1 MSKNQPISSVD
12 VIPSD
17 TINIPEPGSYLSGAS
32 STNNL
37 TLTTAGAKFVDGTS
51 SVGKYQV
58 VAGGDVVIAGAEM
71 ALITSVTSNTT
82 LTLQAPGITA
92 AAPYNYKIHRG
103 NGGIPGTNEGNS
115 GYSLY
120 VGGTGDV
127 TAITQQGE
135 EIVMKNIG
143 NASFIPQQVIRVKA
157 AGTTASDIKALS

>member
-37 TLTTAGAKFVDGTS
+37 TLTTNGAKFVDGTS

-58 VAGGDVVIAGAEM
+58 VAGGDVVIAGTEM

-82 LTLQAPGITA
+82 ITLQAA
-92 AAPYNYKIHRG
+92 V
-103 NGGIPGTNEGNS
+103 IPGACNVIVVLLVT
-115 GYSLY
+115 
-120 VGGTGDV
+120 DV
-127 TAITQQGE
+127 ISAISVPAITTSPP
-135 EIVMKNIG
+135 
-143 NASFIPQQVIRVKA
+143 A
-157 AGTTASDIKALS
+157 TT